1 VKLFGPTG
9 DELGTTELTD
19 EAEILAWAKPLL
31 EEAAAEA
38 EAAWRAMLAKAPA
51 EWTKAEAAMWKAAW
65 KAEAEVKFQAAHDRA
80 EKQLANNRR
89 IFHDR

>member
-1 VKLFGPTG
+1 MN
-9 DELGTTELTD
+9 ELEK
-19 EAEILAWAKPLL
+19 AEDT
-31 EEAAAEA
+31 
-38 EAAWRAMLAKAPA
+38 WRAMLAKAPA

-65 KAEAEVKFQAAHDRA
+65 KAEAEAKFQAAHDRA